1 MGAVA
6 EVAADFQARQIS
18 LAARTASVVVGLWRG
33 VNPTSMSASWGGVAA
48 RAALLVQRAQFVMA
62 ANVDPYMESVA
73 DAFGAVSFTEAGL
86 QPQGFAAGFTDDGR
100 PMNGLLLTGPI
111 NAKRAIASGF
121 SVSGAMDAGAAALR
135 TAVESQIA
143 GAGSSASMVAMF
155 MRDAPAPVSA
165 EPFKGPGGHTY
176 VKGSDGL
183 VKPYFRPQSYVRMI
197 QAGACSRCIILA
209 GKHYHKQAPFLRH
222 PRCHCTH
229 IPVDENVDDYP
240 ATDPK
245 AYYESL
251 SPAERVK
258 AFGKAGVDAIDAGAD
273 MNQVVNARQGMYV
286 TKDGQKAT
294 REGTTKRGLYG
305 ATQRSFTKDGAPSKY
320 TRTVQ
325 ARLMPEEIFKIAGNN
340 RDEAIRLLRQYSY
353 IH

>member
-1 MGAVA
+1 MVAVA

-33 VNPTSMSASWGGVAA
+33 VNPASMSASWGGVAA
-48 RAALLVQRAQFVMA
+48 QASLLVQRAQFVMA
-62 ANVDPYMESVA
+62 ANVDPYMESIA

-86 QPQGFAAGFTDDGR
+86 QPTGFAAGFTDDGR

-111 NAKRAIASGF
+111 NAKRAVASGY
-121 SVSGAMDAGAAALR
+121 SVAGAMDAGAAALR
-135 TAVESQIA
+135 TAVESQVA
-143 GAGSSASMVAMF
+143 GAGHSASMVSMF
-155 MRDAPAPVSA
+155 MRDPETLPDAVFKAPHGRLMVR
-165 EPFKGPGGHTY
+165 GD
-176 VKGSDGL
+176 DGL
-183 VKPYFRPQSYVRMI
+183 TRPYFRPKSYVRMV
-197 QAGACSRCIILA
+197 QPGACSRCVILA
-209 GKHYHKQAPFLRH
+209 GKHYHKSTPFLRH
-222 PRCHCTH
+222 PRCHCTV

-258 AFGKAGVDAIDAGAD
+258 TFGKAGVEALDAGAD

-286 TKDGQKAT
+286 TKGGLQAT
-294 REGTTKRGLYG
+294 TSGTTKRGLYG
-305 ATQRSFTKDGAPSKY
+305 SGQTGK
-320 TRTVQ
+320 
-325 ARLMPEEIFKIAGNN
+325 ARLMPEEIFRLADGN